1 MKFRDIMA
9 NKDYIQNID
18 YYLEDGRIIFTEKY
32 LKKKGRCCGG
42 QCRHCPYS
50 PQYEKGNTK
59 TEDKDFTDSN

>member
-32 LKKKGRCCGG
+32 LKEKGRCCGG
-42 QCRHCPYS
+42 QCRHCPYT
-50 PQYEKGNTK
+50 EKAKNNTELK
-59 TEDKDFTDSN
+59 K